1 MTDGIAYQNK
11 DILFKILSQNYPH
24 VSFRVYGLDLPP
36 VKAVLPTD
44 LPDIEARELRA
55 DGVFLL
61 EDESLLIVDYESTA
75 GADKLFK
82 YGYYAFRVADRYKH
96 TEGKL
101 PRITV
106 AVIYT
111 GDVASAPSSLDL
123 GCLRMNIRQ
132 VFLKDLDGD
141 GIVAEVGAKIE
152 AKEALSDDDML
163 RLIVAPLAGTEV
175 SRQALL
181 ERCVDIAKE
190 IGDRHLQIFTVAALL
205 VASDKFV
212 DRDYSEMVRG
222 WLNLTK
228 VGQIIFEEIEA
239 AAAAAAA
246 TAAAA
251 ASVKAAKEKENIAEN
266 MLRDGMEPAMV
277 IKYTGLSGENVEAI
291 MRTLPETGASGVTLH
306 S

>member
-24 VSFRVYGLDLPP
+24 VSFKTYGLDLPP

-111 GDVASAPSSLDL
+111 GDVISAPSSLDL
-123 GCLRMNIRQ
+123 GCLRIDIRQ

-141 GIVAEVGAKIE
+141 SIASEVGAKIE
-152 AKEALSDDDML
+152 AGETLSDEDVL
-163 RLIVAPLAGTEV
+163 RLIVAPLASTEAP
-175 SRQALL
+175 RQALL
-181 ERCVDIAKE
+181 ERCVDVAKNIE
-190 IGDRHLQIFTVAALL
+190 DRRLQMFTVAGLL

-212 DRDYSEMVRG
+212 DRNYTEMIRRQF
-222 WLNLTK
+222 NMTK
-228 VGQIIFEEIEA
+228 FGQIIQEEIEA
-239 AAAAAAA
+239 AV
-246 TAAAA
+246 TAAEA
-251 ASVKAAKEKENIAEN
+251 KAAEEKNGIARN
-266 MLRDGMEPAMV
+266 MLRDGMAPEAV
-277 IKYTGLSGENVEAI
+277 IKYTGLSNADIEAI
-291 MRTLPETGASGVTLH
+291 MRM
-306 S
+306 